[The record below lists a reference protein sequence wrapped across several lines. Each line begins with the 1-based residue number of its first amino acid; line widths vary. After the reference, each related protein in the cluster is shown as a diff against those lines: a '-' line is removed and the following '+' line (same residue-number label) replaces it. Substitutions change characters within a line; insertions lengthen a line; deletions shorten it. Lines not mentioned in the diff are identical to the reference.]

1 MIRSVFVTGTD
12 TDVGKTVV
20 AAGIAAEL
28 ARRGVNVGVMK
39 PVATGGKRRGGRV
52 ISDDAEF
59 LRKAAG
65 VRDPMELVNPI
76 CLEPALAP
84 SIAARI
90 THQPIDLKHVWKA
103 YKVLSSAHDCMVVEG
118 VGGLFVPLHERYYVA
133 HLTQRLGLPLVI
145 VTRPTLGTINHTA
158 LTAHAAHTFGLE
170 VRGLV
175 VNHHAKFRIGV
186 AERLNPATLEMEA
199 NAPVL
204 GEVPYLGDDPAKGL
218 DHEVFEEIVNQL

>member
-20 AAGIAAEL
+20 TAGIAAEL
-28 ARRGVNVGVMK
+28 SRRGVNVGVMK
-39 PVATGGKRRGGRV
+39 PVATGGKRRGGRLV
-52 ISDDAEF
+52 SDDAEA

-65 VRDPMELVNPI
+65 IRDPMELVNPI

-84 SIAARI
+84 SVAARI
-90 THQPIDLKHVWKA
+90 THHPIDLKLVWKA
-103 YKVLSSAHDCMVVEG
+103 YKVLSSAHECMIVEG
-118 VGGLFVPLHERYYVA
+118 VGGILVPLQERYYVA
-133 HLTQRLGLPLVI
+133 HLVQRMGLPLVI
-145 VTRPTLGTINHTA
+145 VTRPTLGTINHTT
-158 LTAHAAHTFGLE
+158 LTAHAAYTFGLE

-175 VNHHAKFRIGV
+175 VNHHSKFKIGV
-186 AERLNPATLEMEA
+186 AERLNPATLETEA

-204 GEVPYLGDDPAKGL
+204 GEVPYLGEDPFKAL